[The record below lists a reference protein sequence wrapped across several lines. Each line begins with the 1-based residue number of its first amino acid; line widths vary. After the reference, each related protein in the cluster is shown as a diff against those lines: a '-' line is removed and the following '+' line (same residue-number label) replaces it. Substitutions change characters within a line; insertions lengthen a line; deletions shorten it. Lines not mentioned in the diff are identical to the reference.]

1 MNFVGHEIDDFK
13 VNAYQDGE
21 TKEVTKQDGKNFAI
35 LCLIIFTVRPS

>member
-21 TKEVTKQDGKNFAI
+21 TKEVTKAEVLG
-35 LCLIIFTVRPS
+35 